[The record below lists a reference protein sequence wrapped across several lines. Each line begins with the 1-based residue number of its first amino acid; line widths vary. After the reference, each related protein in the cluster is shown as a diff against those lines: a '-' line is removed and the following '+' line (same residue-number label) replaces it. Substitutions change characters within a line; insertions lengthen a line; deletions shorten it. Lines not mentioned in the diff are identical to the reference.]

1 MTKDIHIDH
10 TFIKTPYRIVIDG
23 INYPIHKWNIG
34 VIEEYWETDD
44 ESVLDKLKDFSLDI

>member
-23 INYPIHKWNIG
+23 INYPIHKWNIR